1 MYGSYSAS
9 KKGQIEAD
17 KRKIKLANESLIEA
31 HHAQTGLLSQEAR
44 GEKVEVSM
52 LLIHAQDHLMNA
64 ITFRDLAQEMIEL
77 YERIK
82 GVTSNFDVI
91 NKSKGSV
98 CECSVFRRK
107 VCTGSLLG

>member
-1 MYGSYSAS
+1 MMQAIMGLIVHSGNTKSECMEAIQLA
-9 KKGQIEAD
+9 KKGRITEA
-17 KRKIKLANESLIEA
+17 KKKINMANEALTEA
-31 HHAQTGLLSQEAR
+31 HHSQTALLTQEAR

-82 GVTSNFDVI
+82 G
-91 NKSKGSV
+91 
-98 CECSVFRRK
+98 E
-107 VCTGSLLG
+107 

>member
-1 MYGSYSAS
+1 MEETVMMESIMGLIVHSGNTKSECMEAIQLA
-9 KKGQIEAD
+9 KKGEIIEA
-17 KRKIKLANESLIEA
+17 KEKIKKANEALIEA
-31 HHAQTGLLSQEAR
+31 HHSQTALLTQEAR

-82 GVTSNFDVI
+82 G
-91 NKSKGSV
+91 
-98 CECSVFRRK
+98 E
-107 VCTGSLLG
+107 

>member
-1 MYGSYSAS
+1 MHGSSTIDAA
-9 KKGQIEAD
+9 KE
-17 KRKIKLANESLIEA
+17 KIKLANEALIEA
-31 HHAQTGLLSQEAR
+31 HHSQTGLLSQEAR

-82 GVTSNFDVI
+82 G
-91 NKSKGSV
+91 
-98 CECSVFRRK
+98 E
-107 VCTGSLLG
+107 

>member
-1 MYGSYSAS
+1 MKEGQRGMEDTALMESIMGLIVHSGNTKSECMEAIQLA
-9 KKGQIEAD
+9 KKGHIEAA
-17 KRKIKLANESLIEA
+17 KEKINLANESLIDA
-31 HHAQTGLLSQEAR
+31 HHSQTGLLSQEAR

-82 GVTSNFDVI
+82 G
-91 NKSKGSV
+91 
-98 CECSVFRRK
+98 E
-107 VCTGSLLG
+107 